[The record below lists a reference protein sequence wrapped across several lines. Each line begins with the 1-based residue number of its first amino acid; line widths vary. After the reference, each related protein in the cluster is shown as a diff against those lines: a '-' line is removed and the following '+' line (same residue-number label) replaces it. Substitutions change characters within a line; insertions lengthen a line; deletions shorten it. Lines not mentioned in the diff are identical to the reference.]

1 MEGTEF
7 AGHLVEEEIGR
18 GGMGVV
24 YRARHIALDRVRALK
39 ILTPELSGDPP
50 YAARFRRES
59 RLAASVE
66 HPAIVVVHHAGEE
79 DGRLYMSMQ
88 YVDGVDLGRM
98 LADGPLSPRRTAAI
112 VAQLAAGLDA
122 AHEAGLIHRDVKPEN
137 VLLGE
142 AGGEERAYLTDF
154 GIGTLADA
162 GGQSTTRL
170 TAEGVV
176 LGTSGYMAPEQIE
189 GAAVDARTDVY
200 SLACV
205 AFHMLTGE
213 APFAGRGEL
222 ATLAAHGSAPRPRPS
237 ERVPSLG
244 PAIDRAI
251 AAGMAIDP
259 AGRPVSASG
268 FAASLGDAV
277 AGAGREAP
285 TRPMT
290 PPSGRSPRKR
300 PARLGVA
307 AALLLAFIAI
317 GAVAVL
323 LLSGDDDGPEATP
336 LPAAEAIETPRDP
349 VAVAVGAERIWVAGR
364 DSDVVVALTADGERP
379 LGHGTTIENPRALAL
394 GFGALWAVGREGL
407 FRIDV
412 ETGEP
417 TDRLPLEDPSDVA
430 VGGDRVWVLDRGTQ
444 PRALQVDPD
453 ALEVTGQGF
462 VGDDPRSLA
471 VGAGSVW
478 VTNTA
483 DGSISEI
490 DEESGRVLGNPI
502 DVGGRPTNVAAS
514 GGDVWVVDNFGGKLI
529 PIDAGGEAPSAGEPV
544 ATAPHPRGL
553 AIGFGSLWV
562 SSGDEGTVIRYGL
575 DGAGPTATVPVGADP
590 ADVDVGAGAVWSAD
604 QGGDTVS
611 RIAAGG

>member
-1 MEGTEF
+1 VEGTEF

-39 ILTPELSGDPP
+39 ILTPELSGDPA

-59 RLAASVE
+59 RLAAAVE
-66 HPAIVVVHHAGEE
+66 HSAIVVVHHAGEE

-88 YVDGVDLGRM
+88 FVDGVDLGRM

-112 VAQLAAGLDA
+112 VGQLAGGLDA
-122 AHEAGLIHRDVKPEN
+122 AHASGLIHRDVKPEN

-142 AGGEERAYLTDF
+142 IGGTERAYLTDF

-162 GGQSTTRL
+162 GSQATTRL

-189 GAAVDARTDVY
+189 GGAVDGRTDVY

-237 ERVPSLG
+237 ERAPSLG
-244 PAIDRAI
+244 PAVDRAI

-259 AGRPVSASG
+259 ADRPSSASR

-285 TRPMT
+285 TKPLTVPSRPRRRT
-290 PPSGRSPRKR
+290 VVVLAGLAVVAVIAVGAAVLPSGE
-300 PARLGVA
+300 
-307 AALLLAFIAI
+307 
-317 GAVAVL
+317 
-323 LLSGDDDGPEATP
+323 DDGAPATP
-336 LPAAEAIETPRDP
+336 LPAAEALDTPRDP
-349 VAVAVGAERIWVAGR
+349 VAVAAGAERIWVAGR
-364 DSDVVVALTADGERP
+364 DSDVVVALGAVGDRP
-379 LGHGTTIENPRALAL
+379 LGHGTTIENPRALAH
-394 GFGALWAVGREGL
+394 GFGTLWAVGRDGL
-407 FRIDV
+407 FRIDLDS
-412 ETGEP
+412 GEP
-417 TDRLPLEDPSDVA
+417 TGKLPLEDPSDVA
-430 VGGDRVWVLDRGTQ
+430 VGADRVWVLDRGQQ
-444 PRALQVDPD
+444 PRVVQVDPD
-453 ALEVTGQGF
+453 TLDVTGQGF

-471 VGAGSVW
+471 VGAGAVW

-483 DGSISEI
+483 DGSISEV
-490 DEESGRVLGNPI
+490 DQETGRVLGNPI

-514 GGDVWVVDNFGGKLI
+514 GGGVWVVDNFGGKLI
-529 PIDAGGEAPSAGEPV
+529 PIDTGGEVPSAGEQI

-562 SSGDEGTVIRYGL
+562 SSGDDGSVTRYDMDGRPTGTVR
-575 DGAGPTATVPVGADP
+575 VGADP
-590 ADVDVGAGAVWSAD
+590 ADLDVGSGSVWTAD
-604 QGGDTVS
+604 QAADTVS
-611 RIAAGG
+611 RIRAGG

>member
-39 ILTPELSGDPP
+39 ILTPELSGDPA

-66 HPAIVVVHHAGEE
+66 NPAIVVVHNAGEE

-122 AHEAGLIHRDVKPEN
+122 AHQAGLIHRDVKPEN

-142 AGGEERAYLTDF
+142 SGGEERAYLTDF

-162 GGQSTTRL
+162 GAQATTRL

-189 GAAVDARTDVY
+189 GAAVDGRTDVY

-237 ERVPSLG
+237 ERVPTLG
-244 PAIDRAI
+244 PAVDRAI

-259 AGRPVSASG
+259 GDRPASASG
-268 FAASLGDAV
+268 FAALLGDAV

-285 TRPMT
+285 TRPLA
-290 PPSGRSPRKR
+290 PPPGRR
-300 PARLGVA
+300 PHRLGIAAAGILVA
-307 AALLLAFIAI
+307 AAIAVVVVI
-317 GAVAVL
+317 
-323 LLSGDDDGPEATP
+323 LLSGGDDGPAATP
-336 LPAAEAIETPRDP
+336 LPAAEAIDTPRDP
-349 VAVAVGAERIWVAGR
+349 VAVAAGAERIWVAGR
-364 DSDVVVALTADGERP
+364 DSDVVIALTADGERP
-379 LGHGTTIENPRALAL
+379 LGRGTTIENPRALAL
-394 GFGALWAVGREGL
+394 GFGALWAVGRDGL
-407 FRIDV
+407 FRIDL

-417 TDRLPLEDPSDVA
+417 TNRLPLEDPSDVA
-430 VGGDRVWVLDRGTQ
+430 VGGDSVWALDRGAQ
-444 PRALQVDPD
+444 PRAIQVDPD
-453 ALEVTGQGF
+453 TLEVTGQGF

-483 DGSISEI
+483 DGSISEV
-490 DEESGRVLGNPI
+490 DEETGRVLGNPI
-502 DVGGRPTNVAAS
+502 EVGGRPTNVAAS

-529 PIDAGGEAPSAGEPV
+529 PIDAGGETPSAGEPV

-562 SSGDEGTVIRYGL
+562 SSGDDGTVIRYDL
-575 DGAGPTATVPVGADP
+575 DGGGPTGTVPVGADP
-590 ADVDVGAGAVWSAD
+590 ADVDVGAGSVWSAD
-604 QGGDTVS
+604 QGADTVS
-611 RIAAGG
+611 SIAAGG